1 MLIVELLHIVK
12 YPQIMEILKRGS
24 KFNFEMDNVY
34 KSSLEI
40 QCYNLRDDS
49 ILRKHLQI
57 VLVVHTLNND
67 SQAKTGIDQC

>member
-34 KSSLEI
+34 KSSLEK

-67 SQAKTGIDQC
+67 SQAKTGIS